1 MNKRLEE
8 ILNPRYIPIAREGWI
23 HIAVFVVAA
32 ILLANIS
39 PLLGV
44 AGGILLAWCVYFFRD
59 PERMVPEGANLAVAP
74 CDGKVIA
81 VQEVDMPEG
90 QEGEK
95 AIKVSVFMNVFD
107 VHVVRTPVEGKVTH
121 SEYTSGRFFNAALD
135 KASELNEN
143 QLYVVEQELKGGK
156 SRQVAFKLIAG
167 LVARRIVP
175 HKVEGDDLERGER
188 VGIIRFGS
196 RVDTYLPL
204 DSKILVTLGQT
215 TISGETVLADL
226 G

>member
-1 MNKRLEE
+1 MNKKIEE
-8 ILNPRYIPIAREGWI
+8 ILNPRHIPIAPEGWA
-23 HIAVFVVAA
+23 HVAVFFVGAV
-32 ILLANIS
+32 ILAYLS

-44 AGGILLAWCVYFFRD
+44 LGGVLLAWCVYFFRD
-59 PERMVPEGANLAVAP
+59 PERMVPETANIAVAP

-90 QEGEK
+90 EEGEK
-95 AIKVSVFMNVFD
+95 ALKVSIFMNVFN
-107 VHVVRTPVEGKVTH
+107 VHVVRTPVEGKVVH

-143 QLYVVEQELKGGK
+143 HLYTVEQESGRK
-156 SRQVAFKLIAG
+156 VAFKLIAG

-175 HKVEGDDLERGER
+175 HKEEGDILERGER

-204 DSKILVTLGQT
+204 DAKMLVQLGQT
-215 TISGETVLADL
+215 TVSGETVLAEI
-226 G
+226 